1 MGGAWLASVD
11 SPTLSEG
18 IMKYFLSVLIP
29 FGFVHPKPQ
38 GFDFTNNCRGGA
50 ICNTDIDIQKTIQ
63 IFRGGTMFGSTG
75 GRGGGGEFGQG
86 GGAPSGGAGGGR
98 ITIPARPSLEGDCN
112 YDCSGWPYAQ
122 CQMSIESQF
131 RSASATCINPFPRGS
146 STKYSNYPEC
156 AQVPDGCE
164 RCDDVCAY
172 RDGRRNRLSY

>member
-1 MGGAWLASVD
+1 MGAWLASVD

-50 ICNTDIDIQKTIQ
+50 ICNTDIDIQKTVQ
-63 IFRGGTMFGSTG
+63 IFRGGTMFGST
-75 GRGGGGEFGQG
+75 
-86 GGAPSGGAGGGR
+86 GGGR

-122 CQMSIESQF
+122 CKMSIESQF

-172 RDGRRNRLSY
+172 RDDGGT

>member
-1 MGGAWLASVD
+1 MG
-11 SPTLSEG
+11 G

-63 IFRGGTMFGSTG
+63 IFRGGTMFGNTG
-75 GRGGGGEFGQG
+75 GT
-86 GGAPSGGAGGGR
+86 GGGR
-98 ITIPARPSLEGDCN
+98 ITIPARPTLEGDCN

-131 RSASATCINPFPRGS
+131 RSASATCINPFPRGR

-156 AQVPDGCE
+156 ATVPDGCE
-164 RCDDVCAY
+164 RCDDVCAR
-172 RDGRRNRLSY
+172 RDGQSSRLSY

>member
-112 YDCSGWPYAQ
+112 YDCSGWPYLKITQ
-122 CQMSIESQF
+122 GRNLVFDPLFLFSYFFDLVILVLFTLFFFLQNPLISILDS
-131 RSASATCINPFPRGS
+131 
-146 STKYSNYPEC
+146 
-156 AQVPDGCE
+156 
-164 RCDDVCAY
+164 
-172 RDGRRNRLSY
+172 

>member
-50 ICNTDIDIQKTIQ
+50 ICNTDIDIQKTVQ

-75 GRGGGGEFGQG
+75 GRGGCGEFGQG

-98 ITIPARPSLEGDCN
+98 ITIPARPST
-112 YDCSGWPYAQ
+112 PTT
-122 CQMSIESQF
+122 
-131 RSASATCINPFPRGS
+131 RSVPRCRTAVRDATTCVPGETDRG
-146 STKYSNYPEC
+146 
-156 AQVPDGCE
+156 A
-164 RCDDVCAY
+164 
-172 RDGRRNRLSY
+172 

>member
-29 FGFVHPKPQ
+29 FGFVHSKPQ

-50 ICNTDIDIQKTIQ
+50 ICNTDIDIQKTVQ

-75 GRGGGGEFGQG
+75 GRGGCGEFGQG

-98 ITIPARPSLEGDCN
+98 ITIPARPSQKGDCN

-122 CQMSIESQF
+122 CKMSIKSQF
-131 RSASATCINPFPRGS
+131 RPPPPPTPSPGAAAPSTPTTRSVPRCRTAVRDATTCVPGETDRG
-146 STKYSNYPEC
+146 
-156 AQVPDGCE
+156 AD
-164 RCDDVCAY
+164 
-172 RDGRRNRLSY
+172 

>member
-1 MGGAWLASVD
+1 MGAWLASVD

-75 GRGGGGEFGQG
+75 
-86 GGAPSGGAGGGR
+86 AGGGR

-131 RSASATCINPFPRGS
+131 RSTSATCINPFPRGS

-156 AQVPDGCE
+156 ATVPDGCE
-164 RCDDVCAY
+164 RCDDVCAR
-172 RDGRRNRLSY
+172 RDGQRSRLSY

>member
-1 MGGAWLASVD
+1 
-11 SPTLSEG
+11 
-18 IMKYFLSVLIP
+18 MKYFLSVLIP

-50 ICNTDIDIQKTIQ
+50 ICNTDIDIQKTVQ
-63 IFRGGTMFGSTG
+63 IFRGGTLKRYQHQFVYSYSFPGTMFGSTG

-156 AQVPDGCE
+156 ATVPDGCE
-164 RCDDVCAY
+164 RCDDVCAR
-172 RDGRRNRLSY
+172 RDGQSSRLSY